1 MPECLTHEPALYS
14 VGDAEV
20 RCLLYAE
27 RAKQAV

>member
-1 MPECLTHEPALYS
+1 

-27 RAKQAV
+27 QEGKVGEATEVL